1 MILFEIVTYFYQ
13 KAEKWD
19 NYALFLDKKS
29 AKCEDWPPQS
39 VSVVLLEKCD
49 RKVRKRKSA
58 RYECSYIL
66 WKFALS
72 SDTIAWKKS
81 KKGVSVDKD

>member
-29 AKCEDWPPQS
+29 AKCEDWPPQA
-39 VSVVLLEKCD
+39 KCERCPP
-49 RKVRKRKSA
+49 RKMWPQSA
-58 RYECSYIL
+58 
-66 WKFALS
+66 K
-72 SDTIAWKKS
+72 T
-81 KKGVSVDKD
+81 